1 MFFILENTKL
11 IILGNGFDLAC
22 GLKSKYEDFFKK
34 RISQELD
41 TFLKRT
47 YQSFEDRFSFVNN
60 NGQTFRF
67 QTIYEVRS
75 NYLKNKGDKNAFD
88 MMIFHLGQSDME
100 ILKNSNLTFWDI
112 VLYYFQTNTVD
123 RVDDIDWRAVE
134 DRIFNFLN
142 DTNIDKP
149 CLTAMLN
156 TIKHFEDLDMK
167 NWFCLYLAKILSD
180 GKKIP
185 DDFIR
190 YLYQELRSFES
201 AFIDFLNEE
210 VNSNDDYEKKARDLL
225 LKIVSANDMS
235 VLFEQKYLSFNYT
248 EPIVDPNINM
258 TNVHGTLKSK
268 NIIFGI
274 DQTEVDPSCYIYR
287 FTKTFRQMTETSI
300 SKRSE
305 ELILPKKEE
314 INEIAFFGHSL
325 SPLDYSYFQTI
336 FDFYDLYNSDIN
348 LAFYYKLYGDV
359 TNLDME
365 LDLSKKIS
373 EMLKSYSPSIG
384 NKNKANNLMHKLLLE
399 KRLIIEEVS
408 L

>member
-1 MFFILENTKL
+1 MFFILENNKL

-22 GLKSKYEDFFKK
+22 GLKSKYADFFDK
-34 RISQELD
+34 RIDKDLRYCLNKVFKYFKYNFYDKTIDDPIFQ
-41 TFLKRT
+41 
-47 YQSFEDRFSFVNN
+47 
-60 NGQTFRF
+60 F
-67 QTIYEVRS
+67 QTIYDIRD
-75 NYLKNKGDKNAFD
+75 NYVKYKGNVSIFAKKNISLSEPDIATIKKSG
-88 MMIFHLGQSDME
+88 
-100 ILKNSNLTFWDI
+100 LTFWEI
-112 VLYYFQTNTVD
+112 IFFYFQTNEENSA
-123 RVDDIDWRAVE
+123 DDLDWREVE
-134 DRIFNFLN
+134 GRMLNFLKH
-142 DTNIDKP
+142 NILDKP
-149 CLTAMLN
+149 SLSKMLN
-156 TIKHFEDLDMK
+156 TVNSSGDLDEV

-180 GKKIP
+180 GKEIP
-185 DDFIR
+185 EDFVE
-190 YLYQELRSFES
+190 YLYQELRLFEL

-210 VNSNDDYEKKARDLL
+210 VNSNDDYEKKAMDLL
-225 LKIVSANDMS
+225 LKIVSTNDMN
-235 VLFEQKYLSFNYT
+235 VLLEQKYLSFNYT
-248 EPIVDPNINM
+248 EPIVNPNINI

-274 DQTEVDPSCYIYR
+274 DQTKINPSKHIYR
-287 FTKTFRQMTETSI
+287 FTKTFRQMTETAI

-399 KRLIIEEVS
+399 KRLIIEEIS
-408 L
+408 